1 MVSAMGTEED
11 LVKAVR
17 ERFPSTLKEL
27 AVVRSRVVKGVVDR
41 KDLREVCL
49 YAKEELGFAHL
60 SCISAVDWKDHFESV
75 YHLYNYQT
83 GVTLQLN
90 AWIPA
95 DDPKIESVIGLWHAA
110 DYHEREAWDL
120 MGVVYEGHP
129 KLERIL
135 LPKDFRY
142 HPLRKDFPQETER
155 QYITRRKLKT
165 GGR

>member
-1 MVSAMGTEED
+1 M
-11 LVKAVR
+11 
-17 ERFPSTLKEL
+17 
-27 AVVRSRVVKGVVDR
+27 KGVIDR
-41 KDLREVCL
+41 KDLVEICFYL
-49 YAKEELGFAHL
+49 KEELGFAHL

-75 YHLYNYQT
+75 YHLYNYKT
-83 GVTLQLN
+83 GMTLQLN
-90 AWIPA
+90 AWIPT
-95 DDPKIESVIGLWHAA
+95 DDPKIASVVSLWNAA
-110 DYHEREAWDL
+110 NYHEREAWDL